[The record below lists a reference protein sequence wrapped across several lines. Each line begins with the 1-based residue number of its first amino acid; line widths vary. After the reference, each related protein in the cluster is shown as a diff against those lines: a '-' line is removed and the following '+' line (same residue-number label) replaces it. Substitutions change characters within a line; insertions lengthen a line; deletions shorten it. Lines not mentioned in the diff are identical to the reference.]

1 MTRKHKEFLLS
12 RGKHMP
18 KCVIN
23 IELNDLFIISE
34 ALVVYQLE
42 VEDDTAGYYRFP
54 YSVEQIQKV
63 IDQIEQI
70 LDNEGLIH

>member
-1 MTRKHKEFLLS
+1 MKL
-12 RGKHMP
+12 
-18 KCVIN
+18 N

-34 ALVVYQLE
+34 ALVVYQSE
-42 VEDDTAGYYRFP
+42 VEDDTVGYYGFP
-54 YSVEQIQKV
+54 YSVEQIQKI